1 MQRKLLSSLLLAATI
16 IPLAEVQG
24 ADSVTELETMVI
36 TATRQGMAA
45 KELTHAVTVIDRQQL
60 ERQLQT
66 SRNLG
71 EVLAK
76 TVPGMAPASQTLTN
90 FNQSLRGRNLLVLI
104 DGIPQ
109 NTNRNI
115 SRDLMNIDV
124 ENIERIEVLRGGSA
138 VYGSGAAG
146 GVVNIITRRN
156 EDGATTSLGIQSSL
170 TDIGRDGFGYRGA
183 QSLGG
188 SGETFDYGLN
198 LAWESQSAFFDAD
211 GDRIAPEPSQ
221 GDLSDTDSLS
231 VAGKLRWFLDSG
243 TLTLSA
249 NHFDADQDSDYASDP
264 SVAALPDGS
273 VKARAIP
280 GLQLKEQNRTR
291 NSQINLAW
299 SAEQTPLGSMEAQA
313 YYRNYH
319 ARFAP
324 FDGRPFS
331 TLKVL
336 SQTQLDSET
345 WGGRLT
351 LNTELSE
358 KNLLRWGLDLSREK
372 SEGPVTTYDG
382 TAYDNSGGLVFIDT
396 GDRTYT
402 PPITQDNIGV
412 FAQIEHDFNDR
423 LRGELGVR
431 YDYVT
436 ASFDNFTTLGQGN
449 TIQGGEVSY
458 DDLLFNTGLVYGL
471 SDVAE
476 VYGSFSQG
484 FELPDIGLRLRS
496 VPAGFN
502 ISDSQLE
509 PLKNDNYELGIRGD
523 WDHTQASAAIF
534 YSTSDLGQTSIQNM
548 TLFLPRSKERIY
560 GLELTL
566 DHQINTI
573 WKLGGL
579 MSWMEGE
586 RFDEAEQRWEA
597 LNGYRIPPLQLRAHI
612 EYTPDNQWFHRLQAN
627 YSGARDDAFKDQ
639 VGFGSREVK
648 SYTTVDYLANY
659 QIDRRNKL
667 SLGIENLLNKD
678 YFTVYSQ
685 LLRNDNNTSHIP
697 ASGRTLKVNYTYKW

>member
-36 TATRQGMAA
+36 TASRQGMAA
-45 KELTHAVTVIDRQQL
+45 NELTHAVTVIDRKEL
-60 ERQLQT
+60 DRQFQT

-249 NHFDADQDSDYASDP
+249 NHLDADQDSDYASDP

-351 LNTELSE
+351 LNTELNE

-382 TAYDNSGGLVFIDT
+382 TTFDSSGGLVFIDT
-396 GDRTYT
+396 GDRTFM
-402 PPITQDNIGV
+402 PPITQDNIGA

-423 LRGELGVR
+423 LRGELGIR

-449 TIQGGEVSY
+449 AIKGGEVSY

-471 SDVAE
+471 SDVTE

-496 VPAGFN
+496 APAGFN